1 MHFVSS
7 KAKIKG
13 FFESEGVVLGPSTV
27 AGKTVIGKDVVIGY
41 PSKKSIQRITLTK
54 DSGIE
59 AFDKVSKGASIGRN
73 CYIRSGSVIYED
85 VVLGDYVQTGHN
97 VLIRSGSVVGDR
109 TLVGSSVKLDGAV
122 KVGRNVSIQSDVY
135 LPHHTVVEDN
145 VFLAPHVVVTNDP
158 YPPSK
163 RLIGIVV
170 EKGAVVGANAVIVA
184 RVKIGRD
191 SVVAAGAI
199 VTHDVPADKV
209 VAGVPAKV
217 VTSRKEYDKKRA
229 RWEKAE
235 E

>member
-41 PSKKSIQRITLTK
+41 PSKQSLQGVAVSKNF
-54 DSGIE
+54 GIE
-59 AFDKVSKGASIGRN
+59 TLEEASKGASIGRN
-73 CYIRSGSVIYED
+73 CYIRSGTVIYED
-85 VVLGDYVQTGHN
+85 VVLGDYIQTGHN

-122 KVGRNVSIQSDVY
+122 KVGRNVSIQSNVY

-158 YPPSK
+158 YPQSK

-209 VAGVPAKV
+209 VAGAPAKV
-217 VTSRKEYDKKRA
+217 VASRKEYDKKRA